1 MKSINVLE
9 TFKKH
14 IGDFDLQETMEIPLS
29 KELRVRDFGDD
40 IKSVNNLIGA
50 LQTLQFRFKKI
61 YSLLETESNAKNEQI
76 KCLVND
82 CSFLGT
88 DLFNTTLSA
97 KIGEKIIKVEN
108 PSPLHLL
115 ENIEGFKEYIQN
127 KQNEITS
134 TLNELIAAANN
145 EALFKKESN
154 TDFENFNK
162 EAFLKAF

>member
-14 IGDFDLQETMEIPLS
+14 IGDFDLQETMEVPLE

-61 YSLLETESNAKNEQI
+61 YSLLEVESSNEQI

-88 DLFNTTLSA
+88 DLFDTTLSA

-115 ENIEGFKEYIQN
+115 ENTEGFKEYIQN
-127 KQNEITS
+127 KQDEITL

-145 EALFKKESN
+145 ESLFKKESN
-154 TDFENFNK
+154 VDFEHFNK